1 MYTNNTFFNMN
12 KMLEG
17 KVAVVT
23 GGTRGIGY
31 AIVKKF
37 LEEGATVVLCGSREE
52 TAKAALEKIKAELP
66 GAPVEAIWPKL
77 SDREQV
83 TREFTAIKE
92 KYGRL
97 DILANNAGI
106 SQSTPLFDYKD
117 EDFDKIL
124 DLNIKAL
131 YSCTRAAAELMKET
145 GGAIINTSSIVSY
158 NGQASGC
165 GYPAS
170 KFAVNGLTR
179 SLSRELGKYGIR
191 VNAVAPG
198 VTRTDMVAVLP
209 EQMIQ
214 PIIKNIPL
222 GRMAEPEDVANAFAF
237 LASDMASYI
246 SGAILPVAGAVVI

>member
-1 MYTNNTFFNMN
+1 MSELLKN
-12 KMLEG
+12 
-17 KVAVVT
+17 KVAIVT

-31 AIVKKF
+31 AIVRKYVQ
-37 LEEGATVVLCGSREE
+37 EGATVVLCGSREE
-52 TAKAALEKIKAELP
+52 TAQKALAKLKEEFPQAQ
-66 GAPVEAIWPKL
+66 VDAIWPAL
-77 SDREQV
+77 SDRKSVAEAFNSV
-83 TREFTAIKE
+83 KE
-92 KYGRL
+92 KYGRI

-106 SQSTPLFDYKD
+106 SHNNSFFDYKD

-124 DLNIKAL
+124 DLNIKAI
-131 YSCTRAAAELMKET
+131 YSCTRAAAEIMKEN
-145 GGAIINTSSIVSY
+145 GGGSIINTSSVVSI

-170 KFAVNGLTR
+170 KFAVNGLTK

-214 PIIKNIPL
+214 PIIRNIPL
-222 GRMAEPEDVANAFAF
+222 GRMAEPEDVANAFVF
-237 LASDMASYI
+237 LASEMASYI
-246 SGAILPVAGAVVI
+246 SGAIIPVTGAVVI

>member
-1 MYTNNTFFNMN
+1 MN